1 MTLQWKVF
9 STNAGILIAA
19 TLVLVL
25 TPLTVSFPVALAE
38 LVALAGGLL
47 AMLALN
53 LVLLRRVFGPLSRLA
68 TVMRGIDPLRPR
80 ERAAIEA
87 ADPEVAELTAAFNGM
102 LDRLE
107 DERRDSA
114 RRALAAQ
121 ERERQRI
128 ARELHDSTAQHLAA
142 VGLNLMRLKLAA
154 GASADAERICSEMKS
169 ALREAQKELRVF
181 TYLLHPPELDSE
193 GLKTTVERFA
203 EGVSQRTGL
212 RIRVR
217 ISPAVDDAA
226 FEIQRAV
233 FRVLQEALTN
243 VHRHAKASRVLVL
256 LNVDAGL
263 LSLFVKDDGRGL
275 PATNGSPDANRA
287 TLGVGIPGMEARMRR
302 FGGELSVRRASRGT
316 VVRATVP
323 MRENAPGAVAEDLA
337 PDRLD
342 LGVSPAAGVATVH

>member
-128 ARELHDSTAQHLAA
+128 ARELHDEVGQALTAVVLQLDHAHRSGDRTEIAQAREAARASLEDIRGIARRLRPEALDDLGLPSALAA
-142 VGLNLMRLKLAA
+142 LTNEVSRRTRLPV
-154 GASADAERICSEMKS
+154 DR
-169 ALREAQKELRVF
+169 
-181 TYLLHPPELDSE
+181 
-193 GLKTTVERFA
+193 
-203 EGVSQRTGL
+203 
-212 RIRVR
+212 R
-217 ISPAVDDAA
+217 ISPGLPPLEPEEELV
-226 FEIQRAV
+226 V
-233 FRVLQEALTN
+233 YRVAQEALTN
-243 VHRHAKASRVLVL
+243 VARHAGARHAWLALEVRDGRVELEVR
-256 LNVDAGL
+256 DDGEGFDGEPAGAGL
-263 LSLFVKDDGRGL
+263 VGMRERAVLIGADLGVTSADGRG
-275 PATNGSPDANRA
+275 T
-287 TLGVGIPGMEARMRR
+287 T
-302 FGGELSVRRASRGT
+302 VRLR
-316 VVRATVP
+316 
-323 MRENAPGAVAEDLA
+323 LA
-337 PDRLD
+337 
-342 LGVSPAAGVATVH
+342 A